1 MSWPASPLTEARSS
15 PSATGPAPHN
25 PNPNPWEELIT
36 MNATV
41 NDVMT
46 TTVVAVKQGA
56 SYKEMAALL
65 RKYRVSAF
73 PVLDDDQKVI
83 GIVSE
88 ADLLAKTALNADR
101 GGAMTAMVHHKEL
114 KKADGVTAGDLMSSN
129 VVTVKPDDTVE
140 QAARLMYH
148 LQVKRL
154 PVVDAGGYLV
164 GIVSRAD
171 LLTVFDRPDQE
182 IRAEI
187 VDDVI
192 LHEFLIDPA
201 LFMVTVADGIVT
213 VTGAPETADLGRN
226 LMNRIRH
233 VAGVVAVRDEL
244 SSPLPERSIAGVY
257 F

>member
-15 PSATGPAPHN
+15 PSATDPAPHN

>member
-1 MSWPASPLTEARSS
+1 MRS
-15 PSATGPAPHN
+15 T
-25 PNPNPWEELIT
+25 
-36 MNATV
+36 TV
-41 NDVMT
+41 SDVMT

-65 RKYRVSAF
+65 SKYRVSAF
-73 PVLDDDQKVI
+73 PVLDDDQRVI

-88 ADLLAKTALNADR
+88 ADLLAKEALNADR
-101 GGAMTAMVHHKEL
+101 GGAITATVHHKEL
-114 KKADGVTAGDLMSSN
+114 KKADGVTAGDLMTCN

-171 LLTVFDRPDQE
+171 LLTVFDRPDEE

-201 LFMVTVADGIVT
+201 VFMVTVADGVVAIQ
-213 VTGAPETADLGRN
+213 GAPETADLGRN

-233 VAGVVAVRDEL
+233 VTGVVAVRDEL
-244 SSPLPERSIAGVY
+244 SWPPPEESIAGLY

>member
-1 MSWPASPLTEARSS
+1 MMEP
-15 PSATGPAPHN
+15 
-25 PNPNPWEELIT
+25 
-36 MNATV
+36 TV
-41 NDVMT
+41 KDVMT
-46 TTVVAVKQGA
+46 TTVVAVKQGV

-88 ADLLAKTALNADR
+88 ADLLAKAALNADR
-101 GGAMTAMVHHKEL
+101 GGAITAMVHHKEL
-114 KKADGVTAGDLMSSN
+114 EKADGVTAGDLMTSN

-192 LHEFLIDPA
+192 RHEFLVDPA
-201 LFMVTVADGIVT
+201 LFTVTVADGVVT
-213 VTGAPETADLGRN
+213 VTGAPETADLGHRIVDK
-226 LMNRIRH
+226 IRH
-233 VAGVVAVRDEL
+233 VQGVVAVRDKLAYPPAEV
-244 SSPLPERSIAGVY
+244 SFAGLQ

>member
-1 MSWPASPLTEARSS
+1 
-15 PSATGPAPHN
+15 
-25 PNPNPWEELIT
+25 
-36 MNATV
+36 MNAKV
-41 NDVMT
+41 RDVMT
-46 TTVVAVKQGA
+46 TPVVAVKQGA
-56 SYKEMAALL
+56 SFKEMAALL

-73 PVLDDDQKVI
+73 PVLDDDQRVI

-88 ADLLAKTALNADR
+88 ADLLAKAALNADR
-101 GGAMTAMVHHKEL
+101 GGAITAIVHHREL
-114 KKADGVTAGDLMSSN
+114 EKADGVTAGDLMTSN

-154 PVVDAGGYLV
+154 PVVDAGCCLV

-171 LLTVFDRPDQE
+171 LLTVFDRPDGE

-192 LHEFLIDPA
+192 RHEFLIDPA
-201 LFMVTVADGIVT
+201 LFVVTVADGVVT
-213 VTGAPETADLGRN
+213 VTGAPETADLGHRIVDK
-226 LMNRIRH
+226 IRH
-233 VAGVVAVRDEL
+233 VQGVVAVHDKLGDPPAEASFADL
-244 SSPLPERSIAGVY
+244 H

>member
-1 MSWPASPLTEARSS
+1 M
-15 PSATGPAPHN
+15 
-25 PNPNPWEELIT
+25 IT

-46 TTVVAVKQGA
+46 TTVVAVKRGA
-56 SYKEMAALL
+56 SYKEIAALL

-73 PVLDDDQKVI
+73 PVLDDDQRVI

-88 ADLLAKTALNADR
+88 ADLLAKEALNADR
-101 GGAMTAMVHHKEL
+101 GGAITAMVHHKEL
-114 KKADGVTAGDLMSSN
+114 QKADGVTAGDLMTSN

-154 PVVDAGGYLV
+154 PVVNAGGYLV

-171 LLTVFDRPDQE
+171 LLTVFDRPDGE

-187 VDDVI
+187 VNDVI

-201 LFMVTVADGIVT
+201 LFAVTVADGVVT
-213 VTGAPETADLGRN
+213 IQGTPETADLGRN

-244 SSPLPERSIAGVY
+244 NWPPPERSIAGLY

>member
-1 MSWPASPLTEARSS
+1 MMEP
-15 PSATGPAPHN
+15 
-25 PNPNPWEELIT
+25 
-36 MNATV
+36 TV
-41 NDVMT
+41 KDVMT

-65 RKYRVSAF
+65 RKYRLSAF
-73 PVLDDDQKVI
+73 PVLDDDQRVI

-88 ADLLAKTALNADR
+88 ADLLAKAALNADR
-101 GGAMTAMVHHKEL
+101 GGAITAMVHHKEL
-114 KKADGVTAGDLMSSN
+114 EKAHGVTAGDLMTSN
-129 VVTVKPDDTVE
+129 VVTVRPDDTVE

-154 PVVDAGGYLV
+154 PVVDAGGCLV

-192 LHEFLIDPA
+192 RHEFLIDPA
-201 LFMVTVADGIVT
+201 LFMVTVADGVVT
-213 VTGAPETADLGRN
+213 VTGAPETADLGHHIVDK
-226 LMNRIRH
+226 IRH
-233 VAGVVAVRDEL
+233 VQGVVAVHDKLGDPPAEA
-244 SSPLPERSIAGVY
+244 SFAGLH

>member
-1 MSWPASPLTEARSS
+1 MMEP
-15 PSATGPAPHN
+15 
-25 PNPNPWEELIT
+25 
-36 MNATV
+36 TV
-41 NDVMT
+41 KAVMT

-88 ADLLAKTALNADR
+88 ADLLAKAALNADR
-101 GGAMTAMVHHKEL
+101 GGAITAMVHHKEL
-114 KKADGVTAGDLMSSN
+114 EKADGVTAGDLMTSN

-164 GIVSRAD
+164 GIVSRTD
-171 LLTVFDRPDQE
+171 LLTIFDRPDLE

-201 LFMVTVADGIVT
+201 LFTVTVADGIVT
-213 VTGAPETADLGRN
+213 IQGTPETADLGRN
-226 LMNRIRH
+226 LTNRIRH
-233 VAGVVAVRDEL
+233 VSGVVAVRDEL
-244 SSPLPERSIAGVY
+244 SWPPPERSIAGFY

>member
-1 MSWPASPLTEARSS
+1 M
-15 PSATGPAPHN
+15 
-25 PNPNPWEELIT
+25 IT

-46 TTVVAVKQGA
+46 TTVIAVKQGA
-56 SYKEMAALL
+56 SFKEVAALL

-73 PVLDDDQKVI
+73 PVLDDNQKVI
-83 GIVSE
+83 GVVSE
-88 ADLLAKTALNADR
+88 ADLLAKAALNADR
-101 GGAMTAMVHHKEL
+101 GGAITAMVHHNEL

-171 LLTVFDRPDQE
+171 LLTVFDRPDRE

-187 VDDVI
+187 VNDVL

-201 LFMVTVADGIVT
+201 LFTVTVADGVVT
-213 VTGAPETADLGRN
+213 VTGVPETADLGRN

-233 VAGVVAVRDEL
+233 VTGVVAVRDEL
-244 SSPLPERSIAGVY
+244 SWPPAERLIAGLY

>member
-1 MSWPASPLTEARSS
+1 
-15 PSATGPAPHN
+15 
-25 PNPNPWEELIT
+25 

-46 TTVVAVKQGA
+46 STVVVVKQGT

-88 ADLLAKTALNADR
+88 ADLLAKAALNADR
-101 GGAMTAMVHHKEL
+101 GGAITAMVHHNEL

-140 QAARLMYH
+140 LAARLMYH

-171 LLTVFDRPDQE
+171 LLTVFDRPDGE

-201 LFMVTVADGIVT
+201 LFMVTVADGVVAIQGT
-213 VTGAPETADLGRN
+213 PETAHLGRK

-233 VAGVVAVRDEL
+233 VQGVVAVRDEL
-244 SSPLPERSIAGVY
+244 SYPPAERSIAGVY

>member
-1 MSWPASPLTEARSS
+1 M
-15 PSATGPAPHN
+15 
-25 PNPNPWEELIT
+25 IT

-46 TTVVAVKQGA
+46 TTVVAVKRGA

-73 PVLDDDQKVI
+73 PVLDDDQRVI

-88 ADLLAKTALNADR
+88 ADLLVKEALNADR
-101 GGAMTAMVHHKEL
+101 GGAITAMVHHKEL
-114 KKADGVTAGDLMSSN
+114 QKADGVTADDLMTSN

-171 LLTVFDRPDQE
+171 LLTVFDRPDGE

-187 VDDVI
+187 VNDVI
-192 LHEFLIDPA
+192 LHEFLTDPA
-201 LFMVTVADGIVT
+201 LFTVTVADGVVT
-213 VTGAPETADLGRN
+213 IQGTPETADLGRN

-233 VAGVVAVRDEL
+233 VTGVVAVRDEL
-244 SSPLPERSIAGVY
+244 SWPPPERSVAGLY

>member
-1 MSWPASPLTEARSS
+1 M
-15 PSATGPAPHN
+15 
-25 PNPNPWEELIT
+25 IT
-36 MNATV
+36 MNAVV

-46 TTVVAVKQGA
+46 TTVVAVKRGA
-56 SYKEMAALL
+56 SYKEIAALL

-73 PVLDDDQKVI
+73 PVLDDDQRVI

-88 ADLLAKTALNADR
+88 ADLLAKEALNADR
-101 GGAMTAMVHHKEL
+101 GGAITAMVHHKEL
-114 KKADGVTAGDLMSSN
+114 QKADGVTAGDLMTSN

-154 PVVDAGGYLV
+154 PVVNAGGYLV

-171 LLTVFDRPDQE
+171 LLTVFDRPDGE

-187 VDDVI
+187 VNDVI

-201 LFMVTVADGIVT
+201 LFTVTVADGVVT
-213 VTGAPETADLGRN
+213 IQGTPETADQGRN

-233 VAGVVAVRDEL
+233 VTGVVAVRDEL
-244 SSPLPERSIAGVY
+244 NWPPPERSVAGLY

>member
-1 MSWPASPLTEARSS
+1 MT
-15 PSATGPAPHN
+15 
-25 PNPNPWEELIT
+25 T
-36 MNATV
+36 MNVTV

-56 SYKEMAALL
+56 SFKEMAALL

-73 PVLDDDQKVI
+73 PVLDDDQRVI
-83 GIVSE
+83 GIVSG
-88 ADLLAKTALNADR
+88 ADLLAKAALNADR
-101 GGAMTAMVHHKEL
+101 GGAITAMVHHNEL
-114 KKADGVTAGDLMSSN
+114 TKADGVTAGDLMSSN

-140 QAARLMYH
+140 QGARLMYH

-154 PVVDAGGYLV
+154 PVVDAGGHLV
-164 GIVSRAD
+164 GIVSRSD
-171 LLTVFDRPDQE
+171 LLTVFDRPDEE

-201 LFMVTVADGIVT
+201 LFMVTVADGAVT
-213 VTGAPETADLGRN
+213 VTGAPETADLGH
-226 LMNRIRH
+226 RIVDKIRR
-233 VAGVVAVRDEL
+233 VQGVVAVHDKLAYPPAEA
-244 SSPLPERSIAGVY
+244 PFAGLR

>member
-1 MSWPASPLTEARSS
+1 M
-15 PSATGPAPHN
+15 
-25 PNPNPWEELIT
+25 IT
-36 MNATV
+36 MNVTV

-46 TTVVAVKQGA
+46 TTVVAVKKGA

-73 PVLDDDQKVI
+73 PVLDDDQRVI

-88 ADLLAKTALNADR
+88 ADLLAKEALNADR
-101 GGAMTAMVHHKEL
+101 GGPIAAMVHHKEL
-114 KKADGVTAGDLMSSN
+114 EKADGVTAGDLMTSN

-154 PVVDAGGYLV
+154 PVVDAGGHLV

-171 LLTVFDRPDQE
+171 LLAVFDRPDEQ

-187 VDDVI
+187 VNDII

-201 LFMVTVADGIVT
+201 LFTVTVADGVVT
-213 VTGAPETADLGRN
+213 IQGTPETADMSRN

-233 VAGVVAVRDEL
+233 VTGVVAVRDEL
-244 SSPLPERSIAGVY
+244 SWPPPERSIAGLY